1 MIETE
6 TKQTTALDWRTIK
19 GRSYNEAQVKIM
31 GQQKRRESKEQE
43 VKYIKHKG
51 QNFQNKTGNAKT
63 ECDTKWNF
71 FPTWLLKNMF
81 EGR

>member
-6 TKQTTALDWRTIK
+6 TKQTTDLDWRTIK

-31 GQQKRRESKEQE
+31 EQQKKRESKEQE
-43 VKYIKHKG
+43 QG

-71 FPTWLLKNMF
+71 FSHLAVEKYV
-81 EGR
+81 